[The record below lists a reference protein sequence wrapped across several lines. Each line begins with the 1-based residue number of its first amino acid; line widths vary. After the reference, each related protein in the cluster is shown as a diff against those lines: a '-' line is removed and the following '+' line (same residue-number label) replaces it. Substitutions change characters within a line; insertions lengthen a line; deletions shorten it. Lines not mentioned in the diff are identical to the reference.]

1 MNSRDQAHFEDRKA
15 LAALERRP
23 WLIIA
28 IAIVALVAV
37 SALVYGIVNTHTEN
51 RLQQLTNQ
59 NRVLTQQAQQA
70 ADEARIQALAGCQ
83 LYKLIAE
90 APLMPTTSSLGLN
103 IAVGA
108 RIGYATADCTLGALK
123 PADPRVAKLLPPG
136 VK

>member
-1 MNSRDQAHFEDRKA
+1 MNSRDLAHAEDRKA
-15 LAALERRP
+15 LRSLERRP

-28 IAIVALVAV
+28 IAFVALIAV
-37 SALVYGIVNTHTEN
+37 SALVYSIVNAHTTEQVK
-51 RLQQLTNQ
+51 RLTEQ
-59 NRVLTQQAQQA
+59 NRVLTAQAQKA

-90 APLMPTTSSLGLN
+90 APLSPQTSSLGLN

-108 RIGYATADCTLGALK
+108 RIGYSTADCNLGVLSA
-123 PADPRVAKLLPPG
+123 PDPRVAKLLPPG